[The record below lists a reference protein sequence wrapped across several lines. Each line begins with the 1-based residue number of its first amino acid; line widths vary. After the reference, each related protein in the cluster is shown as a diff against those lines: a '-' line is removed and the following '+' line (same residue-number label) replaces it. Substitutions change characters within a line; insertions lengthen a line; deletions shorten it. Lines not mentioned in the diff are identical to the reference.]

1 MVGDVKMIFKCLM
14 HVMPAT
20 FIALILG
27 AAGPAGAQNFLGG
40 FHEAVLVVQDRSVW
54 KVTMSEVGAWET
66 VSEGPVDQAWLD
78 IWGVAASAQHTLMR
92 NPGTER
98 GYIRLIEFEGIES
111 DFIRPND
118 QPWDAGG
125 IFDLNI
131 RVWNMD
137 AARMALMARGWA
149 SMSQPIEFTF
159 GPFQVKEWIPRGP
172 DSVRF
177 AVSERVAP
185 PLEGY
190 PLMKRMSRS
199 FNSTMVVSDMAEARR
214 FWEDTLGFKTYL
226 EHKAPSKEPGPNVL
240 GIPHNLATE
249 IVREVYILHPDGINE
264 GSIELLSYDG
274 ATGSDFSG
282 RTSMPN
288 RGIARLRF
296 PVEGL
301 SALLERVENAGFPVH
316 TQGQDVP
323 LSGVGVVDVAVVEA
337 PGGTMVELYEIK
349 E

>member
-1 MVGDVKMIFKCLM
+1 MVFTWLKTLM
-14 HVMPAT
+14 SLGFCTV
-20 FIALILG
+20 LLG
-27 AAGPAGAQNFLGG
+27 ASYQASAQQVLGG
-40 FHEAVLVVQDRSVW
+40 FHEAVLVVRDRSVW
-54 KVTMSEVGAWET
+54 KATMSEVGTWET
-66 VSEGPVDQAWLD
+66 VSEGPVDKVWLD

-92 NPGTER
+92 NPGTDR
-98 GYIRLIEFEGIES
+98 GYIRLIEFDGVDS

-137 AARMALMARGWA
+137 EARSALMNRGWA
-149 SMSQPIEFTF
+149 SMSEPIEFTF

-172 DSVRF
+172 DGVRF
-177 AVSERVAP
+177 ALSERVAP
-185 PLEGY
+185 ELEGY

-199 FNSTMVVSDMAEARR
+199 FNSTMVVSDMVEARR
-214 FWEDTLGFKTYL
+214 FWQETLGFQTYL
-226 EHKAPSKEPGPNVL
+226 EHKAASQQAGPNVL

-264 GSIELLSYDG
+264 GSVELLSYHG

-282 RTSMPN
+282 RTSMPG

-301 SALLERVENAGFPVH
+301 STLVDRIEDAGFPVH
-316 TQGQDVP
+316 AQGQGLP
-323 LSGVGVVDVAVVEA
+323 LSGVGKVNVAVVEA
-337 PGGTMVELYEIK
+337 PGGTMIELYEISD
-349 E
+349 